1 MLYNGADASIPIHY
15 LETVSKS
22 IYFSWGDQPLTI
34 FYLPAVVDDAV
45 KILIPKWFVAFWPF
59 FFCHY
64 ELIPL
69 QELILH

>member
-34 FYLPAVVDDAV
+34 FYLLAVVDDAV
-45 KILIPKWFVAFWPF
+45 KNIDAEMVCGILAFS
-59 FFCHY
+59 FCHY